1 MPHKPGTGAIF
12 GVVSEEGVAKEGA
25 PVTLLDMRREQG
37 IGQAQIIARQLTVAD
52 GGFVF
57 NGLNTAYG
65 DYAVFASDED
75 GAEPKNALIRDR
87 ITPVPAHSG
96 STWLFNWRT
105 NAIMLGAAGV
115 LAPYPAIESVAPR
128 PFEYPTGGNQL
139 CTMDTDFAP
148 EMYGTAFAANTVYP
162 LMQVRPDGHIGMY
175 TPPLLG
181 YTTSTAVQF
190 TIEWWLDLDAIAGT
204 HDPILICGDV
214 SRDSLG
220 GYTSFVY
227 TSTIAAGVNGNNSSP
242 ASMLHFERATKI
254 MRARVFTDTGT
265 SPTNFYSTQGT
276 SQVIS
281 YNCSSLT
288 GVHHFVFVYR
298 SSGTSELF
306 VDGSSVAINYASPAY
321 ALVNGNSFGYFP
333 NKQRAMVIGGM
344 YGGVTYA
351 LGGQFRTGPAA
362 WYLRALTASEVLQQ
376 YQNMTQET
384 LPVITGYVRKLFEY
398 IPAFYYRMNDV
409 TVSATN
415 HMQGLKNWAR
425 YVERVRQHLLSVS
438 GNPGDY
444 AFSESSPVLGGNSI
458 RFLGG
463 ASGYFR
469 EGQCSYI
476 SIGNRHQMT
485 FCGWVKV
492 AATPSSTV
500 QIFET
505 RNVLDRYLC
514 MVQLNTSRQLVFVV
528 DVGSN
533 QTFTFNEYAL
543 PLNTWQFVCIV
554 VSLYDFGR
562 TIELY
567 VGSETVAPDLK
578 ATKTLAG
585 GFMCDALSL
594 TDWRTNS
601 FLTSIGQGFNGWL
614 AELAV
619 LPVAFSPDD
628 VQDVWEAKD
637 TV

>member
-25 PVTLLDMRREQG
+25 PVTLLDMRREEG
-37 IGQAQIIARQLTVAD
+37 IGKARIIARQLTAAD

-57 NGLNTAYG
+57 NGLNTAYS
-65 DYAVFASDED
+65 DYAVFATDED
-75 GAEPKNALIRDR
+75 GVEPKNALIRDR

-105 NAIMLGAAGV
+105 NAIMLGAVGV

-181 YTTSTAVQF
+181 HTASTTVRF
-190 TIEWWLDLDAIAGT
+190 TIEWWLDLDDIAGT
-204 HDPILICGDV
+204 ADPVLICGDV
-214 SRDSLG
+214 SCHSDFQF
-220 GYTSFVY
+220 TSFIY
-227 TSTIAAGVNGNNSSP
+227 TSTIAAGTTGNFSSP

-254 MRARVFTDTGT
+254 MRARVFTNTGT
-265 SPTNFYSTQGT
+265 SFDNFYSTQGT
-276 SQVIS
+276 SQVVS

-298 SSGTSELF
+298 SGGTSELF
-306 VDGSSVAINYASPAY
+306 VDGSSVAINYASPTY
-321 ALVNGNSFGYFP
+321 VLINGNSFGYWP
-333 NKQRAMVIGGM
+333 IKQRIMVIGGM

-376 YQNMTQET
+376 YRNMTQET
-384 LPVITGYVRKLFEY
+384 LPVVTGYVRKLFEY

-409 TVSATN
+409 TVSATD

-425 YVERVRQHLLSVS
+425 YVGRVRQHLLSVS

-444 AFSESSPVLGGNSI
+444 AFSELSPVLGGNSI

-463 ASGYFR
+463 ASGYFK
-469 EGQCSYI
+469 EDQCSYI

-505 RNVLDRYLC
+505 RNVIDRSLC
-514 MVQLNTSRQLVFVV
+514 TVRLNASRQLVFVV
-528 DVGSN
+528 DIGGN
-533 QTFTFNEYAL
+533 QTFTFNEYTL
-543 PLNTWQFVCIV
+543 PLNTWQFVCVV
-554 VSLYDFGR
+554 VSLYSSDR
-562 TIELY
+562 TIRLY
-567 VGSETVAPDLK
+567 VGSDTVAPELK
-578 ATKTLAG
+578 ATKTLMD
-585 GFMCDALSL
+585 GFMYDALNL
-594 TDWRTNS
+594 TDARSNS
-601 FLTSIGQGFNGWL
+601 LLTSIGQGFNGWL

-619 LPVAFSPDD
+619 LPMALSAAD
-628 VQDVWEAKD
+628 VQAVWEAKD
-637 TV
+637 SV